1 MRKSNGF
8 PNRLRASQ
16 DIQGVQRQVALP
28 ERPKRSAFDLIVA
41 FCAIAGLILGV
52 VNFITQTGCEKRV
65 ISDKALLKKEIGEE
79 GIRDDDRVRLG
90 SKNGRTEAETA
101 RPALH
106 GRRDALR
113 LIPSNEKVDLGTHVE
128 VVLPK

>member
-16 DIQGVQRQVALP
+16 DVQGVQRQVALA
-28 ERPKRSAFDLIVA
+28 ERPRRSVFDLIVA

-52 VNFITQTGCEKRV
+52 VNFVTQTGCRKRV
-65 ISDKALLKKEIGEE
+65 MSGQALLKKVIGEE
-79 GIRDDDRVRLG
+79 GIGNDDRVSLG
-90 SKNGRTEAETA
+90 SKTGRTEAESA

-128 VVLPK
+128 VILPK

>member
-8 PNRLRASQ
+8 PNRLRTSQ
-16 DIQGVQRQVALP
+16 DVQGVQRQAALP

-52 VNFITQTGCEKRV
+52 VNFITMTGCEKGV
-65 ISDKALLKKEIGEE
+65 ISDRARMKKEISEE
-79 GIRDDDRVRLG
+79 GIGDDDRVRLG
-90 SKNGRTEAETA
+90 SKTGRVDPA

-113 LIPSNEKVDLGTHVE
+113 LIPGNEKVDLGTHVE
-128 VVLPK
+128 VILPK